1 MDLFIDS
8 DKELEKRLHTIRSR
22 FRKLDDEEDIVTMS
36 KLMKAEMMYMSDV
49 IKQIVNNGT
58 LDTCSLKNE
67 SSFPYKEELEDV
79 IETLYDLT
87 STFYYV
93 STFE

>member
-1 MDLFIDS
+1 MDFFIDS
-8 DKELEKRLHTIRSR
+8 DKELEKRLHRIRSR
-22 FRKLDDEEDIVTMS
+22 VWILDDDEDIVTMS
-36 KLMKAEMMYMSDV
+36 KLMEAEMMYMSDV

-87 STFYYV
+87 GTFYYV
-93 STFE
+93 SRFE

>member
-1 MDLFIDS
+1 MDFFINS

-22 FRKLDDEEDIVTMS
+22 FRKLEDEEDVITLS

>member
-1 MDLFIDS
+1 M
-8 DKELEKRLHTIRSR
+8 E
-22 FRKLDDEEDIVTMS
+22 
-36 KLMKAEMMYMSDV
+36 AEMMYMSDV

-79 IETLYDLT
+79 VETLYLLT
-87 STFYYV
+87 GTFYYV
-93 STFE
+93 SRFK